1 MKGLEL
7 MLTLVHIEVVREVM
21 DMVGE
26 GMDMVWDFVGMVGEA
41 IDMNGVREIFT
52 SRLIHK
58 CAQYFTEYECQ
69 TCGATVN
76 TDPLPATPSSS
87 WLHSCVVFL
96 IGGKC

>member
-26 GMDMVWDFVGMVGEA
+26 VMDMVWDFVGMVGEV

-52 SRLIHK
+52 SSLIHK
-58 CAQYFTEYECQ
+58 CAHSILQSLNVRLVE
-69 TCGATVN
+69 
-76 TDPLPATPSSS
+76 
-87 WLHSCVVFL
+87 LHSQY
-96 IGGKC
+96 